1 MTITALKAAIGLI
14 IARQAAH
21 GNKEEQKRI
30 NAKLDKLYEL
40 KAILIAK
47 ITERN
52 ACGRFNVTA
61 HTVASADSA
70 KTEV

>member
-21 GNKEEQKRI
+21 GNKEEQS
-30 NAKLDKLYEL
+30 
-40 KAILIAK
+40 
-47 ITERN
+47 
-52 ACGRFNVTA
+52 GRFNVTA

>member
-40 KAILIAK
+40 KAILLSQK
-47 ITERN
+47 
-52 ACGRFNVTA
+52 
-61 HTVASADSA
+61 
-70 KTEV
+70 